1 MNAVAINKLLVA
13 YQLFFIHYFYRIY
26 TIWFLVSFP
35 RFIFSNISFTH
46 PSKMHPSIRRSKPS
60 QSSSSRMLVV
70 GNISLENL
78 REIVGHLG
86 TFGTLVL
93 RSYQNVGHTNSNLGY
108 CLVLIVCQL
117 GRREKLLC
125 LLNSIQ
131 LTSQPP
137 VVSISVVIQYPAF
150 QLKTGL
156 KYRTLQNLL
165 NMNDFHSMN

>member
-1 MNAVAINKLLVA
+1 MACLYYVLKVCFFIWRQSTYFWACSKRVQGHTNTSRNDIVNAVAINKLLVA

-93 RSYQNVGHTNSNLGY
+93 RSY
-108 CLVLIVCQL
+108 
-117 GRREKLLC
+117 
-125 LLNSIQ
+125 
-131 LTSQPP
+131 
-137 VVSISVVIQYPAF
+137 
-150 QLKTGL
+150 
-156 KYRTLQNLL
+156 
-165 NMNDFHSMN
+165 